1 MIKTF
6 PKSRICVIDVYPSF
20 EKGLKTAMDFMNKHN
35 IRMNSADG
43 KRIILSFCLR
53 NIESI
58 YKTTQSSFPKVLCMS
73 KKAITKRINNFVDNH
88 FDGMMEQLPVPY
100 CGKFDL
106 NNPDLE
112 SAAENSLKQQKPQR
126 KFNDFALRL
135 KLKPTT

>member
-6 PKSRICVIDVYPSF
+6 PKSRICVIDAYPSF
-20 EKGLKTAMDFMNKHN
+20 EKGLKVATDFARKNN
-35 IRMNSADG
+35 IQLNSADG
-43 KRIILSFCLR
+43 RRIILGFCFKS
-53 NIESI
+53 IEST
-58 YKTTQSSFPKVLCMS
+58 YKTTQSPFPKVLCIS
-73 KKAITKRINNFVDNH
+73 KKAITKRIGNFVDSY
-88 FDGMMEQLPVPY
+88 FDGMMSQLPIPY

-106 NNPDLE
+106 NSPDLE